1 MTYARGIY
9 AYWVACIG
17 LAVLK
22 AFGLVSISFWW
33 LLLLGAAPLLSYVI
47 FAFGAVSLVALALGQ
62 KPRSGSVRRPRERP

>member
-9 AYWVACIG
+9 AYWAVCIG

-33 LLLLGAAPLLSYVI
+33 LLLLGVAPLISYVV
-47 FAFGAVSLVALALGQ
+47 FALGAVSLVALALGQ
-62 KPRSGSVRRPRERP
+62 KSGSGAVRRPRERP

>member
-9 AYWVACIG
+9 AYWAVCIG

-33 LLLLGAAPLLSYVI
+33 LLLLGVAPLISYVV
-47 FAFGAVSLVALALGQ
+47 FALGAVSLVALAFGQ
-62 KPRSGSVRRPRERP
+62 KSSPGAVRRPRERP